1 MPHNITGIT
10 GIICAMPLEM
20 EGLRAHMT
28 DMTTETVSGIEFVSG
43 KLGQA
48 SVVTAVCG
56 VGKVFAALCAQT
68 MILRYAPARLIN
80 TGVAGSLSPTLTI
93 GNIAI
98 AENVVQ
104 HDMDTSPIGDPVGL
118 LSGIN
123 IIKIPAD
130 AALGQA
136 LACCAAD
143 CGLTV
148 QRGTVAT
155 GDQFISST
163 EQKDR
168 IRAAFGAIACEM
180 EGGAIGHVCYVN
192 GTPFAV
198 LRAISDG
205 GDEAAQMDYP
215 TFARMAAENSVR
227 VLVRY
232 LTH

>member
-1 MPHNITGIT
+1 MKHDLT
-10 GIICAMPLEM
+10 GIICAMQLEM
-20 EGLRAHMT
+20 DGLRAQMT
-28 DMTTETVSGIEFVSG
+28 DTVSETVSGIEFVRG
-43 KLGQA
+43 TLCGA
-48 SVVTAVCG
+48 PVVTAVCG

-80 TGVAGSLSPTLTI
+80 TGVAGSLSPALTI

-98 AENVVQ
+98 ARDVVQ
-104 HDMDTSPIGDPVGL
+104 HDMDTSPLGDPVGL

-123 IIKIPAD
+123 IVHIPAD
-130 AALGQA
+130 PALGEA
-136 LACCAAD
+136 LEASAAA

-148 QRGTVAT
+148 RRGTIAT
-155 GDQFISST
+155 GDQFISSG
-163 EQKDR
+163 EQKSR
-168 IRAAFGAIACEM
+168 IRDSFDAIACEM

-205 GDEAAQMDYP
+205 GDEEASMDYP

-227 VLVRY
+227 VLTDY
-232 LTH
+232 LAR

>member
-1 MPHNITGIT
+1 MKHDLT
-10 GIICAMPLEM
+10 GIICAMQLEM
-20 EGLRAHMT
+20 DGLRAQMT
-28 DMTTETVSGIEFVSG
+28 NTVSERVSGIEFVRG
-43 KLGQA
+43 TLCGA
-48 SVVTAVCG
+48 PVVTAVCG

-80 TGVAGSLSPTLTI
+80 TGVAGSLSPALTI

-98 AENVVQ
+98 ARDVVQ
-104 HDMDTSPIGDPVGL
+104 HDMDTSPLGDPVGL

-123 IIKIPAD
+123 IVHIPAD
-130 AALGQA
+130 PALGKA
-136 LACCAAD
+136 LEASAAA

-148 QRGTVAT
+148 RRGTIAT
-155 GDQFISST
+155 GDQFISSG
-163 EQKDR
+163 EQKSR
-168 IRAAFGAIACEM
+168 IRSAFDAIACEM

-205 GDEAAQMDYP
+205 GDEEASMDYP

-227 VLVRY
+227 VLTDY
-232 LTH
+232 LAR

>member
-1 MPHNITGIT
+1 MKHDLT
-10 GIICAMPLEM
+10 GIICAMQLEM
-20 EGLRAHMT
+20 DGLRAQMT
-28 DMTTETVSGIEFVSG
+28 DTVSETVSGIEFVRG
-43 KLGQA
+43 TLCGA
-48 SVVTAVCG
+48 PVVTAVCG

-80 TGVAGSLSPTLTI
+80 TGVAGSLSPALTI

-98 AENVVQ
+98 ARDVVQ
-104 HDMDTSPIGDPVGL
+104 HDMDTSPLGDPIGL

-123 IIKIPAD
+123 IVHIPAD
-130 AALGQA
+130 PALGEA
-136 LACCAAD
+136 LEASAAA

-148 QRGTVAT
+148 RRGTIAT
-155 GDQFISST
+155 GDQFISSG
-163 EQKDR
+163 EQKSR
-168 IRAAFGAIACEM
+168 IRDSFDAIACEM

-205 GDEAAQMDYP
+205 GDEEASMDYP

-227 VLVRY
+227 VLTDY
-232 LTH
+232 LAR

>member
-1 MPHNITGIT
+1 MKHDLT
-10 GIICAMPLEM
+10 GIICAMQLEM
-20 EGLRAHMT
+20 DGLRAQMSDT
-28 DMTTETVSGIEFVSG
+28 VSETVSGIEFVRG
-43 KLGQA
+43 TLCGA
-48 SVVTAVCG
+48 PVVTAVCG

-80 TGVAGSLSPTLTI
+80 TGVAGSLSPALTI

-98 AENVVQ
+98 ARDVVQ
-104 HDMDTSPIGDPVGL
+104 HDMDTSPLGDPVGL

-123 IIKIPAD
+123 IVHIPAD
-130 AALGQA
+130 PALGEA
-136 LACCAAD
+136 LEASAAA

-148 QRGTVAT
+148 RRGTIAT
-155 GDQFISST
+155 GDQFISSG
-163 EQKDR
+163 EQKSR
-168 IRAAFGAIACEM
+168 IRDSFDAIACEM

-205 GDEAAQMDYP
+205 GDEEASMDYP

-227 VLVRY
+227 VLTDY
-232 LTH
+232 LAR

>member
-1 MPHNITGIT
+1 MKHDLT
-10 GIICAMPLEM
+10 GIICAMQLEM
-20 EGLRAHMT
+20 DGLRAQMT
-28 DMTTETVSGIEFVSG
+28 DTVSETVSGIEFVRG
-43 KLGQA
+43 TLCGA
-48 SVVTAVCG
+48 PVVTAVCG

-80 TGVAGSLSPTLTI
+80 TGVAGSLSPALTI

-98 AENVVQ
+98 ARDVVQ
-104 HDMDTSPIGDPVGL
+104 HDMDTSPLGDPVGL

-123 IIKIPAD
+123 IVHIPAD
-130 AALGQA
+130 PALGEA
-136 LACCAAD
+136 LEASASA

-148 QRGTVAT
+148 RRGTIAT
-155 GDQFISST
+155 GDQFISSG
-163 EQKDR
+163 EQKSR
-168 IRAAFGAIACEM
+168 IRDSFDAIACEM

-205 GDEAAQMDYP
+205 GDEEASMDYP

-227 VLVRY
+227 VLTDY
-232 LTH
+232 LAR